1 MCGALSI
8 DVLSSQVRTVDGR
21 TGIPYL
27 LDAHTGQFR
36 NRSDA
41 KRAAMGFC
49 ARNIEIADEFLKEAD
64 RDPGTARS
72 QKLRQQGLD
81 IIATFIRLLPMSPP
95 DGDGFDIFTGQ
106 IIPASW
112 SIGQQ
117 PLLTINTDMRSLV
130 LAYERE
136 KKEGHRSSGV
146 AGLGQNL
153 CRLALDPAA

>member
-1 MCGALSI
+1 MSHSASARTRHFRKRPAAPIAGRGAFSSPAVNRVDLDYVRRMSI
-8 DVLSSQVRTVDGR
+8 DVLSSQVLTVEGR

-41 KRAAMGFC
+41 TRAAMGFC

-72 QKLRQQGLD
+72 QKLRKQGLD

-95 DGDGFDIFTGQ
+95 GGDGLIFLR
-106 IIPASW
+106 A
-112 SIGQQ
+112 
-117 PLLTINTDMRSLV
+117 
-130 LAYERE
+130 
-136 KKEGHRSSGV
+136 RSSRHP
-146 AGLGQNL
+146 GQSASNP
-153 CRLALDPAA
+153 C